1 MTAASVYSTCFTGTT
16 LSIVVALSQICIK
29 LVLETTWDMVNVLAI
44 GVYSA
49 RACEEPVVIAS
60 APSNARTGYGWL
72 GVGYYR

>member
-60 APSNARTGYGWL
+60 APSNARTRYRRL
-72 GVGYYR
+72 GIRHCR